1 MDTEKIENLGLDRVL
16 RRGSG
21 EIIASADGAL
31 LVRDSVSGAYMLACD
46 ERAAGA
52 ELLERHV
59 GKDCSLLMVA
69 DYSLGMAAYEKYGF
83 TEKIE
88 CYQFAYYGKRP
99 DTDGAL
105 KIRAATADDLG
116 MLTRNYHM
124 LGEGEL
130 SALVAR
136 GSIYFGYCNGSLV
149 GFIGEHLEGSMGILY
164 VFPEFRK
171 QGFGAALQKH
181 LIAATMDKGFV
192 PFGQVEKDNT
202 ASLALQKKLG
212 MTRSAGMIVWMW

>member
-1 MDTEKIENLGLDRVL
+1 MDTEKIENLGLDRIL

-31 LVRDSVSGAYMLACD
+31 LVRDRVSGAYMLACD
-46 ERAAGA
+46 GRAAGA
-52 ELLERHV
+52 ELLDRRV
-59 GKDCSLLMVA
+59 GKDCNLLMVA

-105 KIRAATADDLG
+105 NIKPATADDLG
-116 MLTRNYHM
+116 VLTRNYHM
-124 LGEGEL
+124 LGEEEL
-130 SALVAR
+130 AALVAR
-136 GSIYFGYCNGSLV
+136 GSIYLGYCDGSLV
-149 GFIGEHLEGSMGILY
+149 GFIGEHLEGSMGILF